1 MAIHKACTWEEAV
14 RCVKPTHDGLTDEAD
29 GIIKRP
35 DEYAEIYRQQRARN
49 DKLYASYPDF
59 IKHKFMSHNVEVVV
73 CKEQDGDK
81 TIFVNK
87 LKIVPKS
94 QGFKFFCLKRNDFPY
109 LVQAPIAHFVIFSTY
124 GLNQKE
130 VEDEVE
136 EKYPNM
142 DYVWWQ
148 NPVNKRSIPEIWHV
162 HVIVKLIDKKLDLLI
177 TGYIRQQCIKKL
189 NYTLPGPLLL
199 ELEGFYSFTSPFRDY
214 YVAFMKN
221 LNEERER
228 NEIAKAQ
235 VLKMKNEDNEL
246 ENIKKELKITKET
259 LSKVVSENKELVE
272 ENKDLRDKIDRIFS
286 ISNEIKQD
294 ETTDEVKDEV
304 RDFLENNKY
313 KVNLPEYYYT
323 FKDAGFERIDGMKEL
338 TDTDLVEMR
347 ISKKAHRFKILKGI
361 RIASNI

>member
-1 MAIHKACTWEEAV
+1 MALHKPATWEDCV
-14 RCVKPTHDGLTDEAD
+14 RCVKPGHDGLKDEAD
-29 GIIKRP
+29 GVIVRP
-35 DEYAEIYRQQRARN
+35 DEYNEIYKQQRARN
-49 DKLYASYPDF
+49 NKLYVSYPDF

-87 LKIVPKS
+87 LQIIKKEE
-94 QGFKFFCLKRNDFPY
+94 GYKFFVIKRNDFPY
-109 LVQAPIAHFVIFSTY
+109 LVERPMAHFVIFSTY
-124 GLNQKE
+124 GLNKKE

-142 DYVWWQ
+142 EYVWWQ

-177 TGYIRQQCIKKL
+177 TGYLRQNCYKNK
-189 NYTLPGPLLL
+189 NYKLPGPILLD
-199 ELEGFYSFTSPFRDY
+199 LEGFYSFTSAFRDY
-214 YVAFMKN
+214 HVAFEKN

-235 VLKMKNEDNEL
+235 MSDEKNEANEL
-246 ENIKKELKITKET
+246 QNIKKELKITKET
-259 LSKVVSENKELVE
+259 LARVMEENKEL
-272 ENKDLRDKIDRIFS
+272 RDKIEQIFS
-286 ISNEIKQD
+286 ISGEIKKD
-294 ETTDEVKDEV
+294 ESTDEVKDEV

-323 FKDAGFERIDGMKEL
+323 FKDSGFETMDGLREL
-338 TDTDLVEMR
+338 TDKDLVEMK

-361 RIASNI
+361 RIASRV

>member
-1 MAIHKACTWEEAV
+1 MKEGSSCRKALDKACTWKEAV

-162 HVIVKLIDKKLDLLI
+162 HVFVKLIDKKLDLLI
-177 TGYIRQQCIKKL
+177 TGFIRQQCINKL
-189 NYTLPGPLLL
+189 HYELPGPLLL

-214 YVAFMKN
+214 HIAFMKN

-228 NEIAKAQ
+228 NEISRAQ
-235 VLKMKNEDNEL
+235 MSDKKNEDDEL
-246 ENIKKELKITKET
+246 ENVRKEFQKTKET
-259 LSKVVSENKELVE
+259 LAKVLEKNE
-272 ENKDLRDKIDRIFS
+272 ELRDKLEQIHS
-286 ISNEIKQD
+286 ITNKMKQH
-294 ETTDEVKDEV
+294 ESTNQVKQEVT
-304 RDFLENNKY
+304 
-313 KVNLPEYYYT
+313 NLLDYLRKQSKQ
-323 FKDAGFERIDGMKEL
+323 KDAGFEKIDEH
-338 TDTDLVEMR
+338 LVEMK
-347 ISKKAHRFKILKGI
+347 ISSKGFFYFA
-361 RIASNI
+361 RTSQKNANFA